1 MCQINSRIMLFVE
14 EMSQTRPKGPAEVA
28 FATWCVGARV
38 DDMLYVTQVSKSNLL
53 AEDEVLAVKITDCQR
68 IPVILAG
75 FTQYTFS
82 TEPDQLPSESHKLK
96 TMLFDELS
104 EEIQRELD
112 RAIFEYQTHWVA

>member
-1 MCQINSRIMLFVE
+1 MCRLSMLYVQ

-28 FATWCVGARV
+28 FITGCVGAKV

-53 AEDEVLAVKITDCQR
+53 AEDEVLAVKVNDCLR
-68 IPVILAG
+68 MPVPLAG

-82 TEPDQLPSESHKLK
+82 TELDQLPSENHKLK
-96 TMLFDELS
+96 VMLFDDLS

-112 RAIFEYQTHWVA
+112 RAILEYQTHWVA